1 MIYIPLY
8 LKLITIFSKNLNK
21 RLLSNRD
28 AAELDVKMSKQ
39 TFVTESVKTEHNSS
53 MQNFQ
58 YRALKYNG

>member
-1 MIYIPLY
+1 MKGSYQTDML
-8 LKLITIFSKNLNK
+8 
-21 RLLSNRD
+21 RHH
-28 AAELDVKMSKQ
+28 AELDVKLSKQ